1 MNECADKTLKHK
13 MRPIKNK
20 RHSKS
25 WYNGTCETLK
35 RQFELSYTIT
45 AYYGV
50 SMNFINI
57 LHNMYNKF
65 YLSVRLP
72 NGIAQ
77 SFSSNIGLKKTVLWA
92 QFFLTSSLMI

>member
-77 SFSSNIGLKKTVLWA
+77 SFSSNIGLKKTV
-92 QFFLTSSLMI
+92 I

>member
-72 NGIAQ
+72 NGTAQ
-77 SFSSNIGLKKTVLWA
+77 SFSSNIGLKKTV
-92 QFFLTSSLMI
+92 I